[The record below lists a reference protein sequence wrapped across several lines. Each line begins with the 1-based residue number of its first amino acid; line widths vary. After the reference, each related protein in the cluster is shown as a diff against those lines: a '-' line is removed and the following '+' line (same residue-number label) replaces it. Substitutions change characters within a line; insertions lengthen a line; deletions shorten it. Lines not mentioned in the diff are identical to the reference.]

1 MQKSNDNE
9 IVQYLGVKHIIN
21 YLEVQVGL
29 TQTLHFEG
37 YLQYYV
43 WRIWSGGA
51 VTVFRSVSNCLCSY
65 MHMKVFNCVCLVLY
79 ICVYMLTHVSG
90 YRWGVKYMQM
100 HIVPASLPRRG
111 KCQ

>member
-29 TQTLHFEG
+29 TQTLHFDG

-43 WRIWSGGA
+43 GRIWSVGGDGG
-51 VTVFRSVSNCLCSY
+51 LCA
-65 MHMKVFNCVCLVLY
+65 CVCV
-79 ICVYMLTHVSG
+79 
-90 YRWGVKYMQM
+90 WGEV
-100 HIVPASLPRRG
+100 G
-111 KCQ
+111 FC

>member
-1 MQKSNDNE
+1 MQRSNDNE

-43 WRIWSGGA
+43 WGIWSGG
-51 VTVFRSVSNCLCSY
+51 SVNCLGLSQSVCVHTCT
-65 MHMKVFNCVCLVLY
+65 HMSV
-79 ICVYMLTHVSG
+79 HVH
-90 YRWGVKYMQM
+90 V
-100 HIVPASLPRRG
+100 
-111 KCQ
+111 

>member
-29 TQTLHFEG
+29 THTLHFEG

-43 WRIWSGGA
+43 WGIWSGG
-51 VTVFRSVSNCLCSY
+51 SVNRVWVCLKLFVYIHAHICPWTCVSGSVY
-65 MHMKVFNCVCLVLY
+65 VHVCVCM
-79 ICVYMLTHVSG
+79 C
-90 YRWGVKYMQM
+90 
-100 HIVPASLPRRG
+100 
-111 KCQ
+111 

>member
-43 WRIWSGGA
+43 GCIWNDGEGGFRKPCLGPSP
-51 VTVFRSVSNCLCSY
+51 TVCIHTCT
-65 MHMKVFNCVCLVLY
+65 HMSANECVWLCVCARGSVYINTEVWVLV
-79 ICVYMLTHVSG
+79 G
-90 YRWGVKYMQM
+90 G
-100 HIVPASLPRRG
+100 
-111 KCQ
+111 

>member
-43 WRIWSGGA
+43 GRIWNDGEGGLPQTA
-51 VTVFRSVSNCLCSY
+51 FGSVSNCLYTY
-65 MHMKVFNCVCLVLY
+65 MHTYVCECVCLA
-79 ICVYMLTHVSG
+79 
-90 YRWGVKYMQM
+90 
-100 HIVPASLPRRG
+100 VPMCTRE
-111 KCQ
+111 CIY

>member
-43 WRIWSGGA
+43 WGIWSGGY
-51 VTVFRSVSNCLCSY
+51 S
-65 MHMKVFNCVCLVLY
+65 KVCLGLSQTV
-79 ICVYMLTHVSG
+79 CVHRCTHMFVNVCM
-90 YRWGVKYMQM
+90 RV
-100 HIVPASLPRRG
+100 
-111 KCQ
+111 CT

>member
-43 WRIWSGGA
+43 WGIWSGG
-51 VTVFRSVSNCLCSY
+51 TV
-65 MHMKVFNCVCLVLY
+65 NCV
-79 ICVYMLTHVSG
+79 
-90 YRWGVKYMQM
+90 
-100 HIVPASLPRRG
+100 
-111 KCQ
+111 

>member
-29 TQTLHFEG
+29 TQTLNFKG

-43 WRIWSGGA
+43 WGIWSGGL
-51 VTVFRSVSNCLCSY
+51 VS
-65 MHMKVFNCVCLVLY
+65 CV
-79 ICVYMLTHVSG
+79 
-90 YRWGVKYMQM
+90 
-100 HIVPASLPRRG
+100 
-111 KCQ
+111 

>member
-65 MHMKVFNCVCLVLY
+65 MHMEVCNCVCLVLY
-79 ICVYMLTHVSG
+79 TCVCMLTHVSG
-90 YRWGVKYMQM
+90 YQWGV
-100 HIVPASLPRRG
+100 
-111 KCQ
+111 